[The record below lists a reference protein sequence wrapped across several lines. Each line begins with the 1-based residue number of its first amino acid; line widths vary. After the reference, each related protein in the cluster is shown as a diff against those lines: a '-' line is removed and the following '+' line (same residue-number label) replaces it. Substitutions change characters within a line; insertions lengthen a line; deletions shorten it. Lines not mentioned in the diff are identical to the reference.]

1 MMDKVLHA
9 QTNFIVV
16 TLASIWSLWLA
27 VAIAVVLSIGKE
39 VFDYF
44 RYGREV
50 DNFKRM
56 VIGDLI
62 ADGIGIIGGIIWNLI

>member
-1 MMDKVLHA
+1 MMDKLLHA
-9 QTNFIVV
+9 QTNFIIV
-16 TLASIWSLWLA
+16 TLASIWSLWFA

-50 DNFKRM
+50 DNFKTM

-62 ADGIGIIGGIIWNLI
+62 ADAVGIVGGIIWNLI

>member
-1 MMDKVLHA
+1 MMDKLLHA
-9 QTNFIVV
+9 QTNFIIV

-50 DNFKRM
+50 DNFKTM

-62 ADGIGIIGGIIWNLI
+62 ADAVGIVGGIIWNLI

>member
-1 MMDKVLHA
+1 MMDKLLHA

-50 DNFKRM
+50 DNFKTM

-62 ADGIGIIGGIIWNLI
+62 ADAVGIVGGIIWNLI

>member
-1 MMDKVLHA
+1 MMDKILHA
-9 QTNFIVV
+9 QTTFIIV
-16 TLASIWSLWLA
+16 TLASIWSLWIA

-50 DNFKRM
+50 DNFKTM

-62 ADGIGIIGGIIWNLI
+62 ADAVGIVGGIIWNLI

>member
-1 MMDKVLHA
+1 LDKLLHV

-62 ADGIGIIGGIIWNLI
+62 ADAVGIVGGIIWNLI

>member
-1 MMDKVLHA
+1 
-9 QTNFIVV
+9 V
-16 TLASIWSLWLA
+16 TLLSMWSLWIA

>member
-1 MMDKVLHA
+1 MDKLLHV

-50 DNFKRM
+50 DNFKTM

-62 ADGIGIIGGIIWNLI
+62 ADAVGIVGGIIWNLI

>member
-1 MMDKVLHA
+1 MDKLLHV

-62 ADGIGIIGGIIWNLI
+62 ADAVGIIGGIIWNLI

>member
-1 MMDKVLHA
+1 MDKVLHA
-9 QTNFIVV
+9 QTNFIIV
-16 TLASIWSLWLA
+16 TVASMWSLW
-27 VAIAVVLSIGKE
+27 IAVGLAIVLSVGKE

-50 DNFKRM
+50 DNFKTM

-62 ADGIGIIGGIIWNLI
+62 ADAVGIVGGIIWNLI

>member
-1 MMDKVLHA
+1 MDKVLHA
-9 QTNFIVV
+9 QTNFIIV
-16 TLASIWSLWLA
+16 TVASMWSLW
-27 VAIAVVLSIGKE
+27 IAVGLAIVLSVVKE
-39 VFDYF
+39 VIDYF

-50 DNFKRM
+50 DDFKRM

>member
-1 MMDKVLHA
+1 MMDKLLHA
-9 QTNFIVV
+9 QTNFIIV

-27 VAIAVVLSIGKE
+27 VAIAVVLSTGKE

-50 DNFKRM
+50 DNFKAM

-62 ADGIGIIGGIIWNLI
+62 ADAVGIVGGIIWNLI